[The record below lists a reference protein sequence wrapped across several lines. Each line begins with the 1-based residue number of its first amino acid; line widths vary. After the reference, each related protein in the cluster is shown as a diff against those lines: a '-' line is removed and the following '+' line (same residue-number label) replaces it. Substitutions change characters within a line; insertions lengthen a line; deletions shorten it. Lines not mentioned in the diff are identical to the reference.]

1 MRVVGEIPHPNLKIT
16 IFSWNNRYLIKLE
29 DAVIEQTFKV
39 SAFDITTE
47 NDIYKILDT
56 EFLDQAVNRFGEMSK
71 ALAESMQ
78 RNDVF

>member
-39 SAFDITTE
+39 SAFDITSE

-56 EFLDQAVNRFGEMSK
+56 EFLDQALNRFGEMSK

>member
-1 MRVVGEIPHPNLKIT
+1 MRVVGEIPHPTLKIT

-39 SAFDITTE
+39 SAFDITSE
-47 NDIYKILDT
+47 NDIYKIVDT

>member
-39 SAFDITTE
+39 SAFDITSE

-56 EFLDQAVNRFGEMSK
+56 EFLDQALNRFGEMSK
-71 ALAESMQ
+71 SLAESMQ